1 MYLEIFLADFA
12 EILEFRGSATGRN
25 IKSPAY
31 NIFVWKRTRN
41 RGVARGGFQGF
52 RTPPPSRVKE
62 PPSPIF
68 NSDFIPARV

>member
-12 EILEFRGSATGRN
+12 EILEFRGSATARN
-25 IKSPAY
+25 IRSPAY

-52 RTPPPSRVKE
+52 RKPPLAPRNPPSL
-62 PPSPIF
+62 IF